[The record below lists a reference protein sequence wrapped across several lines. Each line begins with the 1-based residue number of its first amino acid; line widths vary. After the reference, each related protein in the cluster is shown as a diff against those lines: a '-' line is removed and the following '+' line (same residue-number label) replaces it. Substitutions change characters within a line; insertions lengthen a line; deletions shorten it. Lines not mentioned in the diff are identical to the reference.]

1 MKIELK
7 NISIKELSEGYLDN
21 GEGGVVG
28 YGGKLDIRPPFQREF
43 VYGDKERNAVIDTV
57 TKGFPLNVMYWSV
70 RKDGSY
76 EIIDG
81 QQRTISICQYI
92 HKIFSFNKL
101 RFSNLQE
108 DQQLKILEYPLSVYL
123 CTGKDSE
130 KLDWFKTINIAG
142 KQLTDQELRNAVYHG
157 SWVSAAKK
165 WFSKISCPAYQI
177 GKDYLSG
184 SPIRQEYLETTI
196 KWISSNNIEEY
207 MGKNM
212 NKPNADDLWE
222 YFQNIIKWVEKNF
235 KSKNSKLINGV
246 DWGTLYNKYKD
257 ETLDANKIDDELNSL
272 LAFDDTI
279 TKPKGIYPY
288 ILTRDEKHL
297 NIRAFT
303 DVMKQRTFAKQN
315 SKCNYCEKKFEFS
328 QMEADHIIPWYKG
341 GKSVEENCQMLC
353 IKCNRKK
360 SGK

>member
-1 MKIELK
+1 MKIELQ
-7 NISIKELSEGYLDN
+7 NISIEELSEGYLDN
-21 GEGGVVG
+21 GEDGVVG
-28 YGGKLDIRPPFQREF
+28 YNGKLDIRPPFQREF
-43 VYGDKERNAVIDTV
+43 VYEAKERNAVIDTV
-57 TKGFPLNVMYWSV
+57 SKGFPLNVMYWAV
-70 RKDGSY
+70 RKDGTY

-92 HKIFSFNKL
+92 HKIFSFNKIY
-101 RFSNLQE
+101 FHNLQE
-108 DQQLKILEYPLSVYL
+108 DQKLKILKYPLSVYL
-123 CTGKDSE
+123 CTGDDSE

-184 SPIRQEYLETTI
+184 SPVRQEYFETAI

-212 NKPNADDLWE
+212 DKPNANDLWE

-235 KSKNSKLINGV
+235 KSKNSKLIKGV
-246 DWGTLYNKYKD
+246 DWGALYNKYKD
-257 ETLDANKIDDELNSL
+257 ETLDANKIDDELQSL

-288 ILTRDEKHL
+288 ILTRDENYL
-297 NIRAFT
+297 SIRAFT
-303 DVMKQRTFAKQN
+303 DIMKQRTFFKQN

-328 QMEADHIIPWYKG
+328 QMEADHIDPWHKG
-341 GKSVEENCQMLC
+341 GKSTEENCQMLC
-353 IKCNRKK
+353 MKCNRKK
-360 SGK
+360 SAK

>member
-1 MKIELK
+1 VKIELQ
-7 NISIKELSEGYLDN
+7 NISIQDLSEGYSDN

-28 YGGKLDIRPPFQREF
+28 YNGKLDIRPPFQREF
-43 VYGDKERNAVIDTV
+43 VYEDKERNAVIDTV
-57 TKGFPLNVMYWSV
+57 TKGFPLNVMYWAV
-70 RKDGSY
+70 RKDGTY

-92 HKIFSFNKL
+92 HKIFSFNKIY
-101 RFSNLQE
+101 FHNLQE
-108 DQQLKILEYPLSVYL
+108 DQKLKILQYPLSVYL
-123 CTGKDSE
+123 CTGDDSE
-130 KLDWFKTINIAG
+130 KLEWFKTINIAG
-142 KQLTDQELRNAVYHG
+142 KELTEQELRNAVYHG

-165 WFSKISCPAYQI
+165 WFSKNSCPAYHI

-184 SPIRQEYLETTI
+184 TPIRQDYLETTI
-196 KWISSNNIEEY
+196 KWISSNKIEEY
-207 MGKNM
+207 MGQNM
-212 NKPNADDLWE
+212 DKPNADNLWE

-235 KSKNSKLINGV
+235 KSKNSKLIKGV
-246 DWGTLYNKYKD
+246 DWGTLYNKYKN
-257 ETLDANKIDDELNSL
+257 ESLDANKIDDELNSL

-279 TKPKGIYPY
+279 TKLKGIYPY

-328 QMEADHIIPWYKG
+328 QMEADHIDPWYKG
-341 GKSVEENCQMLC
+341 GKSIEENCQMLC

>member
-7 NISIKELSEGYLDN
+7 NISIQELSEGYSDN
-21 GEGGVVG
+21 GEDGVVG
-28 YGGKLDIRPPFQREF
+28 YNGKLDIRPPFQREF

-57 TKGFPLNVMYWSV
+57 TKGFPLNVMYWAV
-70 RKDGSY
+70 RKDGTY

-92 HKIFSFNKL
+92 HKIFSFKKKY
-101 RFSNLQE
+101 FHNLQE
-108 DQQLKILEYPLSVYL
+108 DEKSNILKYQLSVYL
-123 CTGKDSE
+123 CTGDDSE
-130 KLDWFKTINIAG
+130 KLEWFKTINIAG
-142 KQLTDQELRNAVYHG
+142 KELTEQELRNAVYHG

-165 WFSKISCPAYQI
+165 WFSKNSCPAYHI

-184 SPIRQEYLETTI
+184 TPIRQDYLETII
-196 KWISSNNIEEY
+196 KWISSNKIEEF

-212 NKPNADDLWE
+212 DKKNADDLWD

-235 KSKNSKLINGV
+235 KSKNSKLIKGV
-246 DWGTLYNKYKD
+246 DWGSLYNTYKN
-257 ETLDANKIDDELNSL
+257 ETLDADKIDKELKSL

-279 TKPKGIYPY
+279 TKPKGIYPF

-297 NIRAFT
+297 SIRAFT
-303 DVMKQRTFAKQN
+303 DIMKQRTYTKQN

-328 QMEADHIIPWYKG
+328 QMEADHIVPWHKN

-360 SGK
+360 SDK